1 MADKQVILE
10 AAIEIPP
17 GVDELLFYLF
27 TLQYFLLLSLRP
39 SFRVPRYCVTYA
51 RLGEGL

>member
-10 AAIEIPP
+10 AAIEILP

-27 TLQYFLLLSLRP
+27 TLHYFLLLSL
-39 SFRVPRYCVTYA
+39 SLF
-51 RLGEGL
+51 LGYRGIVSLMLF